1 MSEQNRRICEISH
14 REQASTIAFS
24 ESGYEMTSS
33 PLWRCVAMPIVIAGV
48 GLMACDLAQSV
59 NAQPSHGALGAA
71 ARAVMTSIF
80 DRKDPSV
87 VDRLFAEPF
96 VQHDPNIADG
106 LAGLRQYAADIAA
119 SPRPKIT
126 IYRTLEDGDLVL
138 LHSKYEGLSG
148 HFTSLVAFDLFR
160 FKDGK
165 IVEHWGGQ
173 EPEAPPNPSGHT
185 QVDGP
190 TDIADRD
197 KTEENREL
205 VRAFKETITVQ
216 LDFDLIGRFIQDDN
230 YTQHASKVGDGVGRM
245 KSRVA
250 DVAKPTGIPV
260 LNPRRYVADG
270 NFVLALV
277 EANAEGGPTANYDLF
292 RVENGKIVEHWDV
305 LSRIPPREQW
315 RNSNGPY

>member
-1 MSEQNRRICEISH
+1 
-14 REQASTIAFS
+14 
-24 ESGYEMTSS
+24 
-33 PLWRCVAMPIVIAGV
+33 
-48 GLMACDLAQSV
+48 MACDLAQSV

-106 LAGLRQYAADIAA
+106 LAGLRLYAADIAA

-216 LDFDLIGRFIQDDN
+216 LDFDLIGRFIQDGN

>member
-1 MSEQNRRICEISH
+1 MGDEMMSLPSRRWV
-14 REQASTIAFS
+14 A
-24 ESGYEMTSS
+24 TS
-33 PLWRCVAMPIVIAGV
+33 IVTAGV
-48 GLMACDLAQSV
+48 GLLSCDLPQSA
-59 NAQPSHGALGAA
+59 NAQPSNGALGTA
-71 ARAVMTSIF
+71 ARQAMVSIF
-80 DRKDPSV
+80 DRKDPSA
-87 VDRLFAEPF
+87 VDRFFAEPF

-106 LAGLRQYAADIAA
+106 LAGLKQYAADIAA
-119 SPRPKIT
+119 SPRPKIE
-126 IYRTLEDGDLVL
+126 IYRTLQDGDLVL

-148 HFTSLVAFDLFR
+148 QPAPLVAFDLFR

-190 TDIADRD
+190 TAIADRD
-197 KTEENREL
+197 KTEANREM
-205 VRAFKETITVQ
+205 VRTFKETITVQ
-216 LDFDLIGRFIQDDN
+216 LKFDQIGRFIQDGN
-230 YTQHASKVGDGVGRM
+230 YTQHASKVGDGIGRM

-250 DVAKPTGIPV
+250 DVAKPSGPPV

-277 EANAEGGPTANYDLF
+277 EANVEGGPTANYDLF
-292 RVENGKIVEHWDV
+292 RVENGMIVEHWDV

-315 RNSNGPY
+315 KNSNGPY